1 MDRTSTQVP
10 TRETA
15 VINPKTVER
24 MTGRRVSPE
33 GSPSL
38 NILEFETPRTHGQRD
53 GRRRRWK
60 SFLAYALI
68 GLLLVGSFAGF
79 LLYRFNP
86 FIQPALPTEAVARG
100 TFVASID
107 LNGTLQPRTQEAV
120 TTALTGSISEIWVAE
135 GDMVDEGQALFEVET
150 SRDNESVTAP
160 IAGQVARLDLST
172 GKSFAEQ
179 RAAGSSGLIIADLT
193 LMEVTLDV
201 NEVDISQI
209 EVGQKAEL
217 HFDALPELT
226 LGATVTYVAT
236 LPNEGA
242 AAAGLAVG
250 GTVVTYP
257 VRLELDE
264 DDSRLK
270 PGMSVNARIT
280 VNEVADVLLV
290 NALAIQEREGVP
302 VVYVQE
308 PGGDV
313 VAVEVTIV
321 ASSPTQV
328 AVEGNLSKGEQVVVD
343 TDEVEGGGAYG
354 ELFTIRGRFSG

>member
-1 MDRTSTQVP
+1 LRS
-10 TRETA
+10 
-15 VINPKTVER
+15 
-24 MTGRRVSPE
+24 
-33 GSPSL
+33 
-38 NILEFETPRTHGQRD
+38 
-53 GRRRRWK
+53 
-60 SFLAYALI
+60 ALVYGAI
-68 GLLLVGSFAGF
+68 GLLLIGSFVGF
-79 LLYRFNP
+79 LIYRFDP
-86 FIQPALPTEAVARG
+86 FAEPAPPTEAVVRD

-107 LNGTLQPRTQEAV
+107 LNGTLQPRKQEAV
-120 TTALTGSISEIWVAE
+120 TTALPGSISEIWVAE
-135 GDMVDEGQALFEVET
+135 GDMVDEDQVLFEVET
-150 SRDNESVTAP
+150 NGGHEDVTAP

-193 LMEVTLDV
+193 LMEVALDV

-217 HFDALPELT
+217 RFDALPELT
-226 LGATVTYVAT
+226 LSATVTYVAT

-250 GTVVTYP
+250 GTVITYP
-257 VRLELDE
+257 VKLELDE

-280 VNEVADVLLV
+280 VNEVDNVLLV
-290 NALAIQEREGVP
+290 NALAIQERDGAP
-302 VVYVQE
+302 VVYVRE
-308 PGGDV
+308 PSGDM

-321 ASSPTQV
+321 ASSPTRV
-328 AVEGNLSKGEQVVVD
+328 AIEGNLREGEQVVVD

>member
-1 MDRTSTQVP
+1 MLD
-10 TRETA
+10 
-15 VINPKTVER
+15 
-24 MTGRRVSPE
+24 
-33 GSPSL
+33 L
-38 NILEFETPRTHGQRD
+38 ETPPTPNHG
-53 GRRRRWK
+53 GTRRRRGK
-60 SFLAYALI
+60 SILAYSAI
-68 GLLLVGSFAGF
+68 GLLLIASFVGF
-79 LLYRFNP
+79 LIYRFDP
-86 FIQPALPTEAVARG
+86 FAKPALPTEAIIRG
-100 TFVASID
+100 TFVATID
-107 LNGTLQPRTQEAV
+107 LNGTLQPKKQEAV
-120 TTALTGSISEIWVAE
+120 MTTLPGSISAIWVAE
-135 GDMVDEGQALFEVET
+135 GDMVEEDQALFEVET
-150 SRDNESVTAP
+150 NSGHEDVTAP

-179 RAAGSSGLIIADLT
+179 RAAGSSGLIIADLA
-193 LMEVTLDV
+193 LMEVALDV

-226 LGATVTYVAT
+226 LSATVTYVAT

-257 VRLELDE
+257 VKLELDE

-280 VNEVADVLLV
+280 VNEVDDVLLV
-290 NALAIQEREGVP
+290 NALAVQEHEGTP

-308 PGGDV
+308 PNGDV
-313 VAVEVTIV
+313 VAVEITIV

-328 AVEGNLSKGEQVVVD
+328 AIEGNLSKGEQVVVD
-343 TDEVEGGGAYG
+343 TEEVEEGGAYG